1 MQWSEYQKG
10 SSHMLTVITAETEEF
25 IEALFGP
32 RDHNSHMQAY
42 RWHLVMAGMNSN
54 YLDDI
59 AIRQTEKRAAG
70 IGPEGLCRA

>member
-10 SSHMLTVITAETEEF
+10 SSHMLTVVTAETEEF

-42 RWHLVMAGMNSN
+42 RWHRTMVAGNPN
-54 YLDDI
+54 YLEEI
-59 AIRQTEKRAAG
+59 AARQAAKRAAG
-70 IGPEGLCRA
+70 IGPEGRCPA

>member
-10 SSHMLTVITAETEEF
+10 SSHMLTVVTAETEEF

-59 AIRQTEKRAAG
+59 AIRQAEKRAAG